1 MEKKI
6 IFATGN
12 AGKMREIRAILSDL
26 GLPVLS
32 MKEAGVDLDIVEDGK
47 TFAENAK
54 IKAMAVWKQTGGI
67 VLADDSGLAVD
78 YIGGEPGV
86 YSARYMG
93 EDTSYEIKNRNII
106 ERLSGAEGKERSARF
121 VCNIAAVLEDGRV
134 IQREAYMEGLIAK
147 EPAGNGGF
155 GYDPILYLPE
165 FGKTSAELTMEEK
178 NQISHRGK
186 ALEAMKMKIL
196 IVSDTHRKDE
206 NLKWV
211 IRKTKPFDML
221 IHLGDAEGSEYEIM
235 KWVDKDCDL
244 EMIMGNNDFF
254 SQLER
259 EKEIMIGKYKV
270 LLTHGHYYNVSTGPA
285 YLKQE
290 ARERGFDIVM
300 FGHTHRP
307 YFDIDK
313 SGEKELITLNPGSLS
328 YPRQEGHRPS
338 YMLMKIDDN
347 GEARFE
353 QHYL

>member
-1 MEKKI
+1 
-6 IFATGN
+6 
-12 AGKMREIRAILSDL
+12 
-26 GLPVLS
+26 
-32 MKEAGVDLDIVEDGK
+32 
-47 TFAENAK
+47 
-54 IKAMAVWKQTGGI
+54 
-67 VLADDSGLAVD
+67 
-78 YIGGEPGV
+78 
-86 YSARYMG
+86 
-93 EDTSYEIKNRNII
+93 
-106 ERLSGAEGKERSARF
+106 
-121 VCNIAAVLEDGRV
+121 
-134 IQREAYMEGLIAK
+134 
-147 EPAGNGGF
+147 
-155 GYDPILYLPE
+155 
-165 FGKTSAELTMEEK
+165 
-178 NQISHRGK
+178 
-186 ALEAMKMKIL
+186 MKIL

-353 QHYL
+353 QHYLVTVQPIQHTVDPPGFLFSWIMETRRCQG